1 MERQRYPLDEWHLML
16 ITKNNTT
23 AEMVKGE
30 EEEDGLGKASIRM
43 ATVNMGNYAI
53 VCAIELKF
61 RAGIPTIPILFVES
75 VSFLERFPL

>member
-1 MERQRYPLDEWHLML
+1 MGIDRVEYRSLVYW
-16 ITKNNTT
+16 
-23 AEMVKGE
+23 
-30 EEEDGLGKASIRM
+30 
-43 ATVNMGNYAI
+43 TVDIVDKTMPI